1 MSIFS
6 FFMNRPL
13 SWSIRRQFFEQ
24 AASQLDNGRNDL
36 DILADFAKRLERK
49 GKRRAARQF
58 AEIARRMRDGSTM
71 TAAMGEHLTYMERG
85 VLSAGEKAGKAQNAM
100 ELILEIK
107 ELTEN
112 VSRRFRAAMMGPLAN
127 AVMLGALLI
136 FLGAYVNP
144 MLADTVPTDK
154 WTGWAWVLY
163 VMGSAATGWI
173 GPAIVILFGIVC
185 YLINASFASWA
196 GKRVPGRIAFDK
208 YFLPYTIY
216 REMHGFSWLLSYAAL
231 VRAGLSDEDAI
242 AGQINHASAW
252 MRSRLEPILQGIRNG
267 LRLDAAMRRTGMVFP
282 SPDLIDEVGAYVD
295 APDFSMKISKVGRTY
310 AKTLERRL
318 LSQSTIIAAVIAAG
332 TYVMI
337 LLVQLGSNEISSMM
351 ATSTNAFH

>member
-1 MSIFS
+1 MS
-6 FFMNRPL
+6 FFNFMSKRPL
-13 SWSIRRQFFEQ
+13 SWGVRRQFFEQ
-24 AASQLDNGRNDL
+24 AASQLENGRKDL
-36 DILADFAKRLERK
+36 DILADFSKRLERK
-49 GKRRAARQF
+49 GKRRTASHF
-58 AEIARRMRDGSTM
+58 TEIARRMRDGATM

-85 VLSAGEKAGKAQNAM
+85 VLAAGENAGKPKDAM
-100 ELILEIK
+100 TLILEIK

-112 VSRRFRAAMMGPLAN
+112 VSRRFRASMMGPLAN
-127 AVMLGALLI
+127 AVMLGALLV

-163 VMGSAATGWI
+163 VMGAAATGWI
-173 GPAIVILFGIVC
+173 GPVVALVLVLTG
-185 YLINASFASWA
+185 YLIYASFSSWV
-196 GKRVPGRIAFDK
+196 GTRVPGRTALDK
-208 YFLPYTIY
+208 YLLPYIVY
-216 REMHGFSWLLSYAAL
+216 REMQGFSWLLSYAAL
-231 VRAGLSDEDAI
+231 LRAGLSDEEAI
-242 AGQINHASAW
+242 ASQMKHASPW
-252 MRSRLEPILQGIRNG
+252 MRSRLEPVLQGIRNG

-295 APDFSMKISKVGRTY
+295 APDFPMKISNVGRTY

-351 ATSTNAFH
+351 AMSSSTFH